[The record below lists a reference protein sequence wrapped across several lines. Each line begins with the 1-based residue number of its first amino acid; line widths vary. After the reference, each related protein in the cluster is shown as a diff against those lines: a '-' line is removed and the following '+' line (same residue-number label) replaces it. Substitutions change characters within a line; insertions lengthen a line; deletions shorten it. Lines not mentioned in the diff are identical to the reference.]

1 MFRTYF
7 LRFVLV
13 TALASALIG
22 SAYSYA
28 AHGRLVLGGVFGAA
42 FGVIFPALEFLLQ
55 GEKGA
60 RLRRSP
66 FLVFFG
72 VRAGIYVA
80 VILAIEVLGAWL
92 MIGPEAVRDLSLS
105 DFAFSL
111 AASVVGNLFFAIAS
125 LLGPGV
131 LFAFAAG
138 RYHRPRSE
146 ERALLFI
153 DLRGSTAKAERL
165 GQERFLAFLD
175 AFIVDV
181 TYDIVGQGGEIHKYV
196 GDEVIATWRLKPGLN
211 DAAIVRA
218 CMAAR
223 DRLAARREAYEGK
236 FGESADFR
244 AALHAGVVAVGEIGA
259 FKKEIALI
267 GDPMNTAAR
276 ILDACRELGFATLA
290 SSALMA
296 RLDGAPD
303 EVERKRIAPL
313 PLRGKAAPL
322 DLVALAPKRA
332 ADRPTAKV

>member
-1 MFRTYF
+1 MFRTF
-7 LRFVLV
+7 LLRFVLV
-13 TALASALIG
+13 TALVSALIG
-22 SAYSYA
+22 GAYSYA

-60 RLRRSP
+60 RLRRLP

-80 VILAIEVLGAWL
+80 VILAIEFLGAWL
-92 MIGPEAVRDLSLS
+92 MIGPEAVRDLSLF

-111 AASVVGNLFFAIAS
+111 AVSVVGNLFFAIAS

-153 DLRGSTAKAERL
+153 DLCGSTAKAERL

-181 TYDIVGQGGEIHKYV
+181 TYDIVDDRRRDPQIRGRRGHRDLAPEARPQ
-196 GDEVIATWRLKPGLN
+196 R
-211 DAAIVRA
+211 R
-218 CMAAR
+218 R
-223 DRLAARREAYEGK
+223 DRARLYCGARPARRPPRGLRA
-236 FGESADFR
+236 ESSAKAPISAPR
-244 AALHAGVVAVGEIGA
+244 C
-259 FKKEIALI
+259 
-267 GDPMNTAAR
+267 TR
-276 ILDACRELGFATLA
+276 A
-290 SSALMA
+290 SSRSAKS
-296 RLDGAPD
+296 APS
-303 EVERKRIAPL
+303 RR
-313 PLRGKAAPL
+313 RS
-322 DLVALAPKRA
+322 R
-332 ADRPTAKV
+332 